1 MKEDPIIAEVR
12 RTRHR
17 ISAQFGHDVRR
28 LCEHYMELEKKNR
41 ASGECR
47 YVEPPSRKMETVLHD
62 QPAKG
67 RQE

>member
-12 RTRHR
+12 RARHR

-41 ASGECR
+41 ASGEHR
-47 YVEPPSRKMETVLHD
+47 YVELLPRKMETTLHD
-62 QPAKG
+62 KPAKPK
-67 RQE
+67 